1 MRDAIS
7 LLEKV
12 GSFDTDMSIDNALN
26 ALGTYSYS
34 MFFTLVNDIIDC
46 KQDKVIETISNIY
59 YEGKDLKLFVDQFF
73 AFCLDVTK
81 YCLFRST
88 DLLDIPHSQE
98 EALKLSTNFEN
109 AEKYYM
115 VIVDKLLKLKNMIK
129 NDASMRTTVE
139 AAFLNMTRWE

>member
-1 MRDAIS
+1 MS
-7 LLEKV
+7 LRSPLAW
-12 GSFDTDMSIDNALN
+12 I
-26 ALGTYSYS
+26 
-34 MFFTLVNDIIDC
+34 
-46 KQDKVIETISNIY
+46 
-59 YEGKDLKLFVDQFF
+59 FF